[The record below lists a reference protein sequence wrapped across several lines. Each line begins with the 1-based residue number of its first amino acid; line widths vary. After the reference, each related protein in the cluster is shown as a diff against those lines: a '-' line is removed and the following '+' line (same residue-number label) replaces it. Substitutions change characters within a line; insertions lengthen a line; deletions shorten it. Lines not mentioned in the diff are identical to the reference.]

1 VATGIGSVSIPYSRR
16 GDRGVSTRE
25 RRKRVAMLR
34 LIGNLVRPYRKGLAA
49 VLAAMLVETLMSL
62 AGPWPL
68 KVVLDNVVGGN
79 RLPHWVD
86 GFLRSTL
93 GGGGKVQ
100 IALFAGIGF
109 VAIAAVG
116 AVASYID
123 SYTSEMVAQGVAHD
137 LRMRTY
143 HHLQRLSLSYYD
155 KHRVG
160 ASLST
165 LTSDIDTIQDFASS
179 GTLGILVDVLAV
191 FGMFL
196 LMFWL
201 NWAFALLAG
210 GVAPLLLWFVSRHKR
225 SLKDAT
231 KDMRSNESEMV
242 AVEMFGLESQRV
254 VEAFGAQELEE
265 ARLSQVSQASVQSAL
280 RARKIKAFL
289 SPVVALTVA
298 ISTAFV
304 LWRGAG
310 LVVAGAMTAG
320 GLTVF
325 LSYLSRFFKP
335 VEDLAKMTNAMAQV
349 AVAAER
355 VQTILETDEVIPE
368 RPNARP
374 ARFRHGEIA
383 FDHVA
388 FQYVAG
394 SPVLADV
401 SFRILPG
408 QFVGVVGPT
417 GSGKSTI
424 ASLVPRFYDPTGG
437 AITIDGVD
445 IREFQLQ
452 GLRQQFGF
460 VLQDTVL
467 FRGTVA
473 ENIAYG
479 RPAATA
485 REIAEAAQLA
495 NAHEFIEQM
504 PDGYRTTVGER
515 GMTLSGGQRQRIG
528 IARAF
533 IRNSP
538 VLILDEP
545 TAALDVE
552 AEGRVMEGLMRLMRG
567 KTVIMIAHRLATLQA
582 ADKIIVLKNGVV
594 AEEGPHE
601 TLLSQGGIYA
611 GLHQAQAASKIAGAV
626 V

>member
-1 VATGIGSVSIPYSRR
+1 MR
-16 GDRGVSTRE
+16 G
-25 RRKRVAMLR
+25 
-34 LIGNLVRPYRKGLAA
+34 
-49 VLAAMLVETLMSL
+49 
-62 AGPWPL
+62 
-68 KVVLDNVVGGN
+68 
-79 RLPHWVD
+79 
-86 GFLRSTL
+86 
-93 GGGGKVQ
+93 
-100 IALFAGIGF
+100 
-109 VAIAAVG
+109 
-116 AVASYID
+116 
-123 SYTSEMVAQGVAHD
+123 
-137 LRMRTY
+137 
-143 HHLQRLSLSYYD
+143 
-155 KHRVG
+155 
-160 ASLST
+160 
-165 LTSDIDTIQDFASS
+165 
-179 GTLGILVDVLAV
+179 
-191 FGMFL
+191 
-196 LMFWL
+196 
-201 NWAFALLAG
+201 
-210 GVAPLLLWFVSRHKR
+210 
-225 SLKDAT
+225 
-231 KDMRSNESEMV
+231 NESEMV
-242 AVEMFGLESQRV
+242 AAEMFGLESQRV

-265 ARLSQVSQASVQSAL
+265 SRLNRVSQATVYSAL

-289 SPVVALTVA
+289 SPVVAVTVA
-298 ISTAFV
+298 IPTAFV

-310 LVVAGAMTAG
+310 LVVAGAMTIG
-320 GLTVF
+320 SLTVF

-335 VEDLAKMTNAMAQV
+335 VQDLAKMTNSMAQV

-355 VQTILETDEVIPE
+355 VQTILATDEVIPE

-374 ARFRHGEIA
+374 APVKSSAIA

-388 FQYVAG
+388 FEYVAG

-452 GLRQQFGF
+452 GLRQHFGL
-460 VLQDTVL
+460 VLQDTAI

-479 RPAATA
+479 RPTA
-485 REIAEAAQLA
+485 SAPEIAEAAELA
-495 NAHEFIEQM
+495 NAHEFIKQM
-504 PDGYRTTVGER
+504 PEGYRTVVGER
-515 GMTLSGGQRQRIG
+515 GITLSGGQRQRIG

-552 AEGRVMEGLMRLMRG
+552 AEARVMGGLKRLMRG
-567 KTVIMIAHRLATLQA
+567 KTVIMIAHRLATLEA
-582 ADKIIVLKNGVV
+582 ADKILVLKDGVV
-594 AEEGPHE
+594 AEEGGHE
-601 TLLSQGGIYA
+601 ALLSLGGIYA
-611 GLHQAQAASKIAGAV
+611 SLHRAQSDAKTAEAV

>member
-1 VATGIGSVSIPYSRR
+1 
-16 GDRGVSTRE
+16 
-25 RRKRVAMLR
+25 MLP
-34 LIGNLVRPYRKGLAA
+34 LIRNLIRPYRRSLGI
-49 VLAAMLVETLMSL
+49 VLAAMLVETLASL
-62 AGPWPL
+62 ATPWPL

-79 RLPHWVD
+79 RLPHWLS
-86 GFLRSTL
+86 GFLGAL
-93 GGGGKVQ
+93 PGGGKTQ
-100 IALFAGIGF
+100 IALLAAIGF
-109 VAIAAVG
+109 VAIAAIG
-116 AVASYID
+116 AVASYVD
-123 SYTSEMVAQGVAHD
+123 SYVSESVSQGVAHD

-143 HHLQRLSLSYYD
+143 HHLQRLSLAYYD
-155 KHRVG
+155 QHKVG

-165 LTSDIDTIQDFASS
+165 LTSDIDTIQNFASS
-179 GTLGILVDVLAV
+179 GTLGILVDILAV

-201 NWAFALLAG
+201 NWAFALLAAA
-210 GVAPLLLWFVSRHKR
+210 VAPFLLWFVSKHRKA
-225 SLKDAT
+225 LKNAT
-231 KDMRSNESEMV
+231 KFVRGNESEMV
-242 AVEMFGLESQRV
+242 AVELHGLESQRV
-254 VEAFGAQELEE
+254 VQAFGAQELEE
-265 ARLSQVSQASVQSAL
+265 ARLNRVSQATVHAAF
-280 RARKIKAFL
+280 RARKLKAFL
-289 SPVVALTVA
+289 SPAVALTVA
-298 ISTAFV
+298 VSTAFV

-320 GLTVF
+320 GLIVF

-335 VEDLAKMTNAMAQV
+335 VQDLAKMTNAIAQV

-355 VQTILETDEVIPE
+355 VQAILETDEVIPE

-374 ARFRHGEIA
+374 AEFSRGELA
-383 FDHVA
+383 FEHVA
-388 FQYVAG
+388 FEYVPG

-424 ASLVPRFYDPTGG
+424 ASLIPRFYDPTGG

-452 GLRQQFGF
+452 GLRQHFGF

-479 RPAATA
+479 RPTATA
-485 REIAEAAQLA
+485 HEIAQAAQLA
-495 NAHEFIEQM
+495 NAHEFIQQM
-504 PDGYRTTVGER
+504 PQGYQTVVGER

-552 AEGRVMEGLMRLMRG
+552 AEGRVMEGLMRLMQG

-582 ADKIIVLKNGVV
+582 ADKMVVIKNGVV
-594 AEEGPHE
+594 AEEGSHE
-601 TLLSQGGIYA
+601 TLLSVGGTYA
-611 GLHQAQAASKIAGAV
+611 GLHKEQSDAKTVEAGV
-626 V
+626 

>member
-1 VATGIGSVSIPYSRR
+1 
-16 GDRGVSTRE
+16 
-25 RRKRVAMLR
+25 L
-34 LIGNLVRPYRKGLAA
+34 
-49 VLAAMLVETLMSL
+49 
-62 AGPWPL
+62 
-68 KVVLDNVVGGN
+68 
-79 RLPHWVD
+79 
-86 GFLRSTL
+86 
-93 GGGGKVQ
+93 
-100 IALFAGIGF
+100 AGIGF
-109 VAIAAVG
+109 VAIAAIG
-116 AVASYID
+116 ALASYID
-123 SYTSEMVAQGVAHD
+123 SYVSETVAQGVAHD

-165 LTSDIDTIQDFASS
+165 LTSDIDTIQNFASS
-179 GTLGILVDVLAV
+179 GTLGILVDILAV
-191 FGMFL
+191 FGMFV

-201 NWAFALLAG
+201 NWPFALLAAA
-210 GVAPLLLWFVSRHKR
+210 VAPFLLWFVSRHKR
-225 SLKDAT
+225 ALKNAT
-231 KDMRSNESEMV
+231 KEMRSNESEMV

-265 ARLSQVSQASVQSAL
+265 SRLNHVSQATVESAL
-280 RARKIKAFL
+280 RTRKIKAFL
-289 SPVVALTVA
+289 SPAVAVTVAL
-298 ISTAFV
+298 STAFV

-335 VEDLAKMTNAMAQV
+335 VQDLAKMTNAMTQV

-374 ARFRHGEIA
+374 ARFQRGEIA
-383 FDHVA
+383 FNHVA
-388 FQYVAG
+388 FEYVAG

-401 SFRILPG
+401 SLRILPG

-417 GSGKSTI
+417 GSGKSTV

-452 GLRQQFGF
+452 GLRQHFGF

-479 RPAATA
+479 RPTATA

-495 NAHEFIEQM
+495 NAHEFIKLM
-504 PDGYRTTVGER
+504 PQGYQTLVGER

-552 AEGRVMEGLMRLMRG
+552 AEARVMDGLMGLMRG
-567 KTVIMIAHRLATLQA
+567 KTVIMIAHRLATLEA

-594 AEEGPHE
+594 AEEGGHQ
-601 TLLSQGGIYA
+601 TLLSLGGIYA
-611 GLHQAQAASKIAGAV
+611 GLHKAQTESKTLGAV
-626 V
+626 I

>member
-1 VATGIGSVSIPYSRR
+1 
-16 GDRGVSTRE
+16 
-25 RRKRVAMLR
+25 MLR
-34 LIGNLVRPYRKGLAA
+34 LIRNLVRPYRKSLAV

-62 AGPWPL
+62 AAPWPL
-68 KVVLDNVVGGN
+68 KVVLDNVVGRN
-79 RLPHWVD
+79 RLPHWLD
-86 GFLRSTL
+86 GFLRSVL
-93 GGGGKVQ
+93 GGAGKTQ
-100 IALFAGIGF
+100 IALFAGLGL
-109 VAIAAVG
+109 VAIAAIG

-123 SYTSEMVAQGVAHD
+123 SYISETVSQGVAHD

-165 LTSDIDTIQDFASS
+165 LTSDIDTIQNFASS
-179 GTLGILVDVLAV
+179 GTLGIVVDILAV
-191 FGMFL
+191 FGMFV

-201 NWAFALLAG
+201 NWAFALLAAA
-210 GVAPLLLWFVSRHKR
+210 VAPFLLWFVSRHKR
-225 SLKDAT
+225 ALKNVT
-231 KDMRSNESEMV
+231 KEMRSNESEMV
-242 AVEMFGLESQRV
+242 AVEIFGLESQRV

-265 ARLSQVSQASVQSAL
+265 ARLNHVSQATVQSAL
-280 RARKIKAFL
+280 RTRKIKAFL
-289 SPVVALTVA
+289 SPVVAVIVA
-298 ISTAFV
+298 MSTAFV

-335 VEDLAKMTNAMAQV
+335 VQDLAKMTNAMAQV

-368 RPNARP
+368 PPNARP
-374 ARFRHGEIA
+374 ARFQRGEIV

-388 FQYVAG
+388 FEYVAG

-408 QFVGVVGPT
+408 QFVGMVGPT
-417 GSGKSTI
+417 GSGKSTV
-424 ASLVPRFYDPTGG
+424 ASLVPRFYDPTSG

-452 GLRQQFGF
+452 GLRQHFGL

-467 FRGTVA
+467 FHGTVA

-479 RPAATA
+479 RPTATA
-485 REIAEAAQLA
+485 REIGEAAQLA
-495 NAHEFIEQM
+495 NAHEFIKQM
-504 PDGYRTTVGER
+504 PDGYETMVGER

-545 TAALDVE
+545 TAALDIE
-552 AEGRVMEGLMRLMRG
+552 AEGRVMQGLLRLMQG
-567 KTVIMIAHRLATLQA
+567 KTVIMIAHRLATLQG
-582 ADKIIVLKNGVV
+582 ADKIIVLKNGMV
-594 AEEGPHE
+594 AEEGSHQA
-601 TLLSQGGIYA
+601 LLSLGGIYA
-611 GLHQAQAASKIAGAV
+611 GLHQAQADADTGGAV
-626 V
+626 VKEALWHASSS

>member
-1 VATGIGSVSIPYSRR
+1 
-16 GDRGVSTRE
+16 
-25 RRKRVAMLR
+25 MLR
-34 LIGNLVRPYRKGLAA
+34 LIRNLVRPYKTSLAL
-49 VLAAMLVETLMSL
+49 VLAAMLVETLASL
-62 AGPWPL
+62 AMPWPL

-79 RLPHWVD
+79 RLPHWIS
-86 GFLRSTL
+86 GFLRMVL
-93 GGGGKVQ
+93 GGAGKTQ
-100 IALFAGIGF
+100 IALLAGIGF
-109 VAIAAVG
+109 VAIAAIG
-116 AVASYID
+116 AIASYID
-123 SYTSEMVAQGVAHD
+123 SYTSETVAQGVAHD

-143 HHLQRLSLSYYD
+143 HHLQRLSLAYYD

-179 GTLGILVDVLAV
+179 GTLGIVVDILAV

-201 NWAFALLAG
+201 NWAFALMAAA
-210 GVAPLLLWFVSRHKR
+210 VAPFLLWFVSRHKR
-225 SLKDAT
+225 ALKNAT

-265 ARLSQVSQASVQSAL
+265 SRLNQVSRATVQSAL
-280 RARKIKAFL
+280 RTRKIKAFL
-289 SPVVALTVA
+289 SPAVAVTVAL
-298 ISTAFV
+298 STAFV

-320 GLTVF
+320 DLTVF
-325 LSYLSRFFKP
+325 LAYMSRFFKP
-335 VEDLAKMTNAMAQV
+335 VQDLAKMTNAVAQV

-355 VQTILETDEVIPE
+355 VQAILETDEVIPE

-374 ARFRHGEIA
+374 ALFPRGEIA
-383 FDHVA
+383 FQHVA
-388 FQYVAG
+388 FAYVAG
-394 SPVLADV
+394 SPVLTDV
-401 SFRILPG
+401 SFRVSPG
-408 QFVGVVGPT
+408 EFVGVVGPT
-417 GSGKSTI
+417 GSGKSTV

-437 AITIDGVD
+437 AITIDGTD

-452 GLRQQFGF
+452 GLRQHFGF

-467 FRGTVA
+467 FRGTIG

-479 RPAATA
+479 RPGAGA
-485 REIAEAAQLA
+485 REITEAAQLA
-495 NAHEFIEQM
+495 NAHEFIAQM
-504 PDGYRTTVGER
+504 PDGYQTMVGER
-515 GMTLSGGQRQRIG
+515 GTTLSGGQRQRIG

-545 TAALDVE
+545 TAALDIE

-582 ADKIIVLKNGVV
+582 ADKIIVLKSGVV
-594 AEEGPHE
+594 AEEGSHHA
-601 TLLSQGGIYA
+601 LLSLGGIYA
-611 GLHQAQAASKIAGAV
+611 GLHKAQAEADTGTVGKEVQWHASSS
-626 V
+626 

>member
-1 VATGIGSVSIPYSRR
+1 
-16 GDRGVSTRE
+16 
-25 RRKRVAMLR
+25 MLR
-34 LIGNLVRPYRKGLAA
+34 LICNLVRPYRGSLAL
-49 VLAAMLVETLMSL
+49 VLVAMLVETLTSL
-62 AGPWPL
+62 AAPWPL
-68 KVVLDNVVGGN
+68 KVVLDNVVAGK
-79 RLPHWVD
+79 RLPRLLN
-86 GFLRSTL
+86 GFIESAL
-93 GGGGKVQ
+93 GAAGKTQ
-100 IALFAGIGF
+100 IALLAGIGF

-116 AVASYID
+116 ALASYID
-123 SYTSEMVAQGVAHD
+123 SYISETVAQSVAHD
-137 LRMRTY
+137 LRMQTY

-155 KHRVG
+155 KNRVG

-165 LTSDIDTIQDFASS
+165 LTSDIYTIQNFASS
-179 GTLGILVDVLAV
+179 GTLGILVDILAV
-191 FGMFL
+191 FGMFG

-201 NWAFALLAG
+201 NWAFALLAAA
-210 GVAPLLLWFVSRHKR
+210 VAPFLLWFVSRHKR
-225 SLKDAT
+225 ALKDST
-231 KDMRSNESEMV
+231 KDMRSNQSKMV

-254 VEAFGAQELEE
+254 VKAFGAQELEE
-265 ARLSQVSQASVQSAL
+265 SRLNQVSHATVESAL

-289 SPVVALTVA
+289 SPAVAVTVA
-298 ISTAFV
+298 VSTALV

-325 LSYLSRFFKP
+325 LSYMSRFFKP
-335 VEDLAKMTNAMAQV
+335 VQDLAKMTNAVTQV

-355 VQTILETDEVIPE
+355 VQAILETDEIVPE

-374 ARFRHGEIA
+374 ARFPHGEIA
-383 FDHVA
+383 FEHVA
-388 FQYVAG
+388 FEYVAG
-394 SPVLADV
+394 SPVLKDV

-417 GSGKSTI
+417 GSGKSTV
-424 ASLVPRFYDPTGG
+424 ASLVPRFYDPIGG

-445 IREFQLQ
+445 AREFQLQ
-452 GLRQQFGF
+452 GLRQHFGF

-479 RPAATA
+479 RPTA
-485 REIAEAAQLA
+485 STREIAEAAQLA
-495 NAHEFIEQM
+495 NAHEFIAQM
-504 PDGYRTTVGER
+504 PDGYRTMVGER

-545 TAALDVE
+545 TAALDAE
-552 AEGRVMEGLMRLMRG
+552 AEARVMEGLMRLMRG

-582 ADKIIVLKNGVV
+582 ADKIVVLKNGVV
-594 AEEGPHE
+594 AEEGDHQA
-601 TLLSQGGIYA
+601 LMSLGGIYA
-611 GLHQAQAASKIAGAV
+611 GLHKAQSDAQTTGALGKEVLWHASSS
-626 V
+626 

>member
-1 VATGIGSVSIPYSRR
+1 M
-16 GDRGVSTRE
+16 
-25 RRKRVAMLR
+25 AMLR
-34 LIGNLVRPYRKGLAA
+34 LIRNLIRPYRKSLAI
-49 VLAAMLVETLMSL
+49 VLAAMLMETLMSL
-62 AGPWPL
+62 ATPWPL

-79 RLPHWVD
+79 RLPHWLN
-86 GFLRSTL
+86 GFLGTL
-93 GGGGKVQ
+93 PGRGQ
-100 IALFAGIGF
+100 TQLALLAAVGF
-109 VAIAAVG
+109 VAMAAIG

-123 SYTSEMVAQGVAHD
+123 SYVSESVSQGVAHD

-143 HHLQRLSLSYYD
+143 HHLQRLSLAYYD
-155 KHRVG
+155 HHKVG

-165 LTSDIDTIQDFASS
+165 LTSDIDTIQNFASS
-179 GTLGILVDVLAV
+179 GTLGILVDILAV

-201 NWAFALLAG
+201 NWVFALLAAV
-210 GVAPLLLWFVSRHKR
+210 VAPFLLWFVSRYRKA
-225 SLKDAT
+225 LKNAT
-231 KDMRSNESEMV
+231 KLVRGNESEMV
-242 AVEMFGLESQRV
+242 AVEIHGLESQRI

-265 ARLSQVSQASVQSAL
+265 ARLNRVSQATLQSAL
-280 RARKIKAFL
+280 HARKIKAFL
-289 SPVVALTVA
+289 SPAVAVTVA
-298 ISTAFV
+298 ASTAFV

-310 LVVAGAMTAG
+310 LVVAGTMTAG
-320 GLTVF
+320 DLVVF

-335 VEDLAKMTNAMAQV
+335 VQDLAKMTNAIAQV

-355 VQTILETDEVIPE
+355 VQAILETDQVIPE
-368 RPNARP
+368 LPNARP
-374 ARFRHGEIA
+374 ADFPRGEIA
-383 FDHVA
+383 FNHVA
-388 FQYVAG
+388 FEYVPG
-394 SPVLADV
+394 SRVLADV
-401 SFRILPG
+401 TFRISPG

-424 ASLVPRFYDPTGG
+424 ASLIPRFYDPGGG

-452 GLRQQFGF
+452 SLRQHFGF

-473 ENIAYG
+473 ENISYG
-479 RPAATA
+479 RPTAAA

-495 NAHEFIEQM
+495 NAHEFIQQM
-504 PDGYRTTVGER
+504 PEGYQTVIGER

-552 AEGRVMEGLMRLMRG
+552 SEERVMEGLMRLMQG

-582 ADKIIVLKNGVV
+582 ADKIVVLKNGVV
-594 AEEGPHE
+594 AEEGGHQ
-601 TLLSQGGIYA
+601 TLLSLGGIYA
-611 GLHQAQAASKIAGAV
+611 GLHNAQSDTKTVEAAV
-626 V
+626 

>member
-1 VATGIGSVSIPYSRR
+1 MS
-16 GDRGVSTRE
+16 
-25 RRKRVAMLR
+25 R
-34 LIGNLVRPYRKGLAA
+34 LIRNLVRPYRRGLAV

-62 AGPWPL
+62 AAPWPL

-79 RLPHWVD
+79 RLPHWLN
-86 GFLRSTL
+86 GFLRSVL
-93 GGGGKVQ
+93 GGSGKTQ
-100 IALFAGIGF
+100 IALLAGIGF
-109 VAIAAVG
+109 IAIAAIG

-123 SYTSEMVAQGVAHD
+123 NYTSETVAQGVAHD

-179 GTLGILVDVLAV
+179 GTLGILVDILAV
-191 FGMFL
+191 FGMFV

-201 NWAFALLAG
+201 NWSFALLAAA
-210 GVAPLLLWFVSRHKR
+210 VAPFLLWFVSRHKSALR
-225 SLKDAT
+225 NAT
-231 KDMRSNESEMV
+231 KEMRSNESEMV

-254 VEAFGAQELEE
+254 VEAFGAQQLEE
-265 ARLSQVSQASVQSAL
+265 SRLNQVSQATVHSAL
-280 RARKIKAFL
+280 RTRKLKAFL
-289 SPVVALTVA
+289 SPVVAVTVA
-298 ISTAFV
+298 TSTAFV

-310 LVVAGAMTAG
+310 LIVAGVMTAG

-335 VEDLAKMTNAMAQV
+335 VQDLAKMTNAVAQV
-349 AVAAER
+349 AVAADR

-374 ARFRHGEIA
+374 VRIQCDEIA

-388 FQYVAG
+388 FEYVAG
-394 SPVLADV
+394 SPVLVDV

-408 QFVGVVGPT
+408 QFVGVAGPT
-417 GSGKSTI
+417 GSGKSTV

-445 IREFQLQ
+445 IREYQLQ
-452 GLRQQFGF
+452 GLRQHFGL

-479 RPAATA
+479 RPTASA

-495 NAHEFIEQM
+495 NAHEFIKQM
-504 PDGYRTTVGER
+504 PEGYQTVVGER

-533 IRNSP
+533 VRNSP

-567 KTVIMIAHRLATLQA
+567 KTVIMIAHRLATLET
-582 ADKIIVLKNGVV
+582 ADKILVLRNGMV
-594 AEEGPHE
+594 AEEGGHR
-601 TLLSQGGIYA
+601 TLLSLGGIYA
-611 GLHQAQAASKIAGAV
+611 GLHKAQSDAKTAEAV

>member
-1 VATGIGSVSIPYSRR
+1 
-16 GDRGVSTRE
+16 
-25 RRKRVAMLR
+25 MLR
-34 LIGNLVRPYRKGLAA
+34 LIRNLVRPYRGSLAV
-49 VLAAMLVETLMSL
+49 VLAAMLMETLASL
-62 AGPWPL
+62 AAPWPL
-68 KVVLDNVVGGN
+68 KVVLDNVVAGKH
-79 RLPHWVD
+79 LPQWLD
-86 GFLRSTL
+86 GFVESAL
-93 GGGGKVQ
+93 GGSGKTQ
-100 IALFAGIGF
+100 IALLAGIGF
-109 VAIAAVG
+109 IAIAAIG
-116 AVASYID
+116 ALASYLD
-123 SYTSEMVAQGVAHD
+123 SYVSETVAQGVAHD

-160 ASLST
+160 SSLST

-179 GTLGILVDVLAV
+179 GTLGILVDILAV
-191 FGMFL
+191 FGMFV

-201 NWAFALLAG
+201 NWRFALLAAA
-210 GVAPLLLWFVSRHKR
+210 VAPFLLGFVSRHKKA
-225 SLKDAT
+225 LKDST
-231 KDMRSNESEMV
+231 KEMRRNESEMV

-265 ARLSQVSQASVQSAL
+265 SRLNQVSRATVQSAL
-280 RARKIKAFL
+280 RTRKIKASL
-289 SPVVALTVA
+289 SPAVAVTVA
-298 ISTAFV
+298 ASTAFV

-320 GLTVF
+320 DLTVF
-325 LSYLSRFFKP
+325 LSYMSRFFKP
-335 VEDLAKMTNAMAQV
+335 VQDLAKMTNAVTQV

-355 VQTILETDEVIPE
+355 VQAILETDEVIPE

-374 ARFRHGEIA
+374 AIFRRGQIA
-383 FDHVA
+383 FEHVA

-394 SPVLADV
+394 SPVLTDV
-401 SFRILPG
+401 SFHILPG

-424 ASLVPRFYDPTGG
+424 ASLIPRFYDPTGG
-437 AITIDGVD
+437 AITIDAVD
-445 IREFQLQ
+445 VREFRLQ
-452 GLRQQFGF
+452 GLRQHFGF

-473 ENIAYG
+473 ENIGYG
-479 RPAATA
+479 RPTASA
-485 REIAEAAQLA
+485 REIVAAAQLA
-495 NAHEFIEQM
+495 NAHEFIKQM
-504 PDGYRTTVGER
+504 PQGYQTVVGER

-552 AEGRVMEGLMRLMRG
+552 AEGHVMEGLMRLTRG

-594 AEEGPHE
+594 AEEGGHQA
-601 TLLSQGGIYA
+601 LLSLGGIYA
-611 GLHQAQAASKIAGAV
+611 GLHKAQSDAQIVGNLGKETLWHAN
-626 V
+626 

>member
-1 VATGIGSVSIPYSRR
+1 MAV
-16 GDRGVSTRE
+16 
-25 RRKRVAMLR
+25 
-34 LIGNLVRPYRKGLAA
+34 
-49 VLAAMLVETLMSL
+49 VLAAMLVETLASL
-62 AGPWPL
+62 AMPWPL

-79 RLPHWVD
+79 RLPHWVS
-86 GFLRSTL
+86 GFLRSVL
-93 GGGGKVQ
+93 GGAGKTQ

-109 VAIAAVG
+109 VTIAAIG
-116 AVASYID
+116 AIASYID
-123 SYTSEMVAQGVAHD
+123 SYTSETVAQGVAHD

-143 HHLQRLSLSYYD
+143 HHLQRLSLAYYD

-160 ASLST
+160 GSLST
-165 LTSDIDTIQDFASS
+165 LTADIDTIEDFASS
-179 GTLGILVDVLAV
+179 GTLGIVVDILAV
-191 FGMFL
+191 FGMVV

-201 NWAFALLAG
+201 NWVFALLAAA
-210 GVAPLLLWFVSRHKR
+210 VAPFLLWFVSRHKKA
-225 SLKDAT
+225 LKNAT
-231 KDMRSNESEMV
+231 REMRSNESEMV

-265 ARLSQVSQASVQSAL
+265 SRLNQVSRATVQSAL
-280 RARKIKAFL
+280 RTRKIKALL
-289 SPVVALTVA
+289 SPVVAVIIA
-298 ISTAFV
+298 MSTAFV

-310 LVVAGAMTAG
+310 LVVAGALTVG

-335 VEDLAKMTNAMAQV
+335 VQDLAKMTNAITQV

-368 RPNARP
+368 RLNARP
-374 ARFRHGEIA
+374 AGFQRCEIA

-388 FQYVAG
+388 FEYVAG
-394 SPVLADV
+394 SPVLTDV
-401 SFRILPG
+401 SFRIVPG
-408 QFVGVVGPT
+408 EFVGVVGPT
-417 GSGKSTI
+417 GSGKSTV

-437 AITIDGVD
+437 AITIDGTD

-452 GLRQQFGF
+452 GLRQHFGF

-467 FRGTVA
+467 FRGTIA

-479 RPAATA
+479 RPGAGA
-485 REIAEAAQLA
+485 REIVEAAELA
-495 NAHEFIEQM
+495 NAHEFIKQM
-504 PDGYRTTVGER
+504 PDGYQTLVGER
-515 GMTLSGGQRQRIG
+515 GTTLSGGQRQRIG

-552 AEGRVMEGLMRLMRG
+552 AEGRVMEGLKRLMRG

-582 ADKIIVLKNGVV
+582 ADKIVVLKSGVV
-594 AEEGPHE
+594 AEEGSHKV
-601 TLLSQGGIYA
+601 LLALGGIYA
-611 GLHQAQAASKIAGAV
+611 GLHKAQADADNGTIGKEVQWHASSS
-626 V
+626 

>member
-1 VATGIGSVSIPYSRR
+1 
-16 GDRGVSTRE
+16 
-25 RRKRVAMLR
+25 
-34 LIGNLVRPYRKGLAA
+34 
-49 VLAAMLVETLMSL
+49 
-62 AGPWPL
+62 
-68 KVVLDNVVGGN
+68 
-79 RLPHWVD
+79 
-86 GFLRSTL
+86 
-93 GGGGKVQ
+93 
-100 IALFAGIGF
+100 
-109 VAIAAVG
+109 
-116 AVASYID
+116 
-123 SYTSEMVAQGVAHD
+123 VAQGVAHD

-143 HHLQRLSLSYYD
+143 HHLQGLSLSYYD

-165 LTSDIDTIQDFASS
+165 LTSDIDTIQNFASS
-179 GTLGILVDVLAV
+179 GTLGILIDIFAV
-191 FGMFL
+191 FGMFM

-201 NWAFALLAG
+201 NWAFALLAAT
-210 GVAPLLLWFVSRHKR
+210 VAPFLLWFVSRHR
-225 SLKDAT
+225 RMLKNAT
-231 KDMRSNESEMV
+231 KEMRSNESEMV
-242 AVEMFGLESQRV
+242 AVEIFGLESQRV

-265 ARLSQVSQASVQSAL
+265 SRLSQVSQATVQSAL
-280 RARKIKAFL
+280 RTKKIKAFL
-289 SPVVALTVA
+289 SPVVAVTVA
-298 ISTAFV
+298 TSTAFV

-335 VEDLAKMTNAMAQV
+335 VQDLAKMTNAMAQV

-355 VQTILETDEVIPE
+355 VQTILQTDDVIPE

-374 ARFRHGEIA
+374 ARFPRGEIA
-383 FDHVA
+383 FEHVS
-388 FQYVAG
+388 FEYVAG

-401 SFRILPG
+401 NFRILPG
-408 QFVGVVGPT
+408 QFVGLVGPT
-417 GSGKSTI
+417 GSGKSTV
-424 ASLVPRFYDPTGG
+424 ASLVPRFYDPTAG

-452 GLRQQFGF
+452 GLRRHFGF

-479 RPAATA
+479 RPTASA

-495 NAHEFIEQM
+495 NAHEFIAQM
-504 PDGYRTTVGER
+504 PESYQTVVGDR

-533 IRNSP
+533 IRGSP

-567 KTVIMIAHRLATLQA
+567 KTVIMIAHRLATLET
-582 ADKIIVLKNGVV
+582 ADKIIVLKSGMV
-594 AEEGPHE
+594 AEEGGHQV
-601 TLLSQGGIYA
+601 LLSLGGIYA
-611 GLHQAQAASKIAGAV
+611 GLHKAQADSKTVGAIV
-626 V
+626 

>member
-1 VATGIGSVSIPYSRR
+1 
-16 GDRGVSTRE
+16 
-25 RRKRVAMLR
+25 MLR
-34 LIGNLVRPYRKGLAA
+34 LIRNLIRPYRKSLAI
-49 VLAAMLVETLMSL
+49 VLAAMLMETLMSL
-62 AGPWPL
+62 ATPWPL

-79 RLPHWVD
+79 RLPHWLN
-86 GFLRSTL
+86 GFLGTL
-93 GGGGKVQ
+93 PGRGQ
-100 IALFAGIGF
+100 TQLALLAAVGF
-109 VAIAAVG
+109 VAMAAIG

-123 SYTSEMVAQGVAHD
+123 SYVSESVSQGVAHD

-143 HHLQRLSLSYYD
+143 HHLQRLSLAYYD
-155 KHRVG
+155 HHKVG

-165 LTSDIDTIQDFASS
+165 LTSDIDTIQNFASS
-179 GTLGILVDVLAV
+179 GTLGILVDILAV

-201 NWAFALLAG
+201 NWVFALLAAV
-210 GVAPLLLWFVSRHKR
+210 VAPFLLWFVSRYRKA
-225 SLKDAT
+225 LKNAT
-231 KDMRSNESEMV
+231 KLVRGNESEMV
-242 AVEMFGLESQRV
+242 AVEIHGLESQRI

-265 ARLSQVSQASVQSAL
+265 ARLNRVSQATLQSAL
-280 RARKIKAFL
+280 HARKIKAFL
-289 SPVVALTVA
+289 SPAVAVTVA
-298 ISTAFV
+298 ASTAFV

-310 LVVAGAMTAG
+310 LVVAGTMTAG
-320 GLTVF
+320 DLVVF

-335 VEDLAKMTNAMAQV
+335 VQDLAKMTNAIAQV

-355 VQTILETDEVIPE
+355 VQAILETDQVIPE
-368 RPNARP
+368 LPNARP
-374 ARFRHGEIA
+374 ADFPRGEIA
-383 FDHVA
+383 FNHVA
-388 FQYVAG
+388 FEYVPG
-394 SPVLADV
+394 SRVLADV
-401 SFRILPG
+401 TFRISPG

-424 ASLVPRFYDPTGG
+424 ASLIPRFYDPGGG

-452 GLRQQFGF
+452 SLRQHFGF

-473 ENIAYG
+473 ENISYG
-479 RPAATA
+479 RPTAAA

-495 NAHEFIEQM
+495 NAHEFIQQM
-504 PDGYRTTVGER
+504 PEGYQTVIGER

-552 AEGRVMEGLMRLMRG
+552 SEERVMEGLMRLMQG

-582 ADKIIVLKNGVV
+582 ADKIVVLKNGVV
-594 AEEGPHE
+594 AEEGGHQ
-601 TLLSQGGIYA
+601 TLLSLGGIYA
-611 GLHQAQAASKIAGAV
+611 GLHNAQSDTKTVEAAV
-626 V
+626 